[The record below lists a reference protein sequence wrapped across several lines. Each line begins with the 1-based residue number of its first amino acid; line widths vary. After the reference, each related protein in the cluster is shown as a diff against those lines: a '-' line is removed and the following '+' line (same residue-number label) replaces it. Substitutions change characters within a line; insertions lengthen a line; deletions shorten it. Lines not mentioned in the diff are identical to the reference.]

1 MNMLVEWDKAV
12 TDLSKNDKIIA
23 KIIADYP
30 KERMEMKND
39 TLHTLVRSVVGQQIS
54 VRAADAIWNRLDEAC
69 NNSITENNLLKLSIE
84 DMRKTGLSNTK
95 SNYIMNIVN
104 ANLSELDWEDM
115 NDEEV
120 SNELCKIKGIGPW
133 TADMFLIFRLGRT
146 NILPLG
152 DIGLI
157 NAINLHYNNEEKLS
171 KEELMKFKEKWS
183 PWCSIATWYMWRSLD
198 PVPVEY

>member
-1 MNMLVEWDKAV
+1 MLAEWDKAV
-12 TDLSKNDKIIA
+12 TDLSKSDDIIA
-23 KIIADYP
+23 KIITDYP

-157 NAINLHYNNEEKLS
+157 NAINLHYNNKEKLS

>member
-1 MNMLVEWDKAV
+1 MLAEWDKAV
-12 TDLSKNDKIIA
+12 TDLSKNDDIIA
-23 KIIADYP
+23 KIITDYP

-152 DIGLI
+152 DIGLV
-157 NAINLHYNNEEKLS
+157 NAINLHYNNKEKLS
-171 KEELMKFKEKWS
+171 KEKLMEFKEKWS

>member
-1 MNMLVEWDKAV
+1 MLTEWDNAV
-12 TDLSKNDKIIA
+12 TDLSKNDSIIA
-23 KIIADYP
+23 KIIANYP

-69 NNSITENNLLKLSIE
+69 NNSITGDNLLQLSIE
-84 DMRKTGLSNTK
+84 DMRRTGLSNTK
-95 SNYIMNIVN
+95 SNYIINIVE
-104 ANLSELDWEDM
+104 ANLTGLNWEDM
-115 NDEEV
+115 NDDEV

-152 DIGLI
+152 DIGLV
-157 NAINLHYNNEEKLS
+157 NAINLHYNNKEKLS
-171 KEELMKFKEKWS
+171 KEELMKFKKKWS

>member
-1 MNMLVEWDKAV
+1 MNMLAEWDKAV
-12 TDLSKNDKIIA
+12 TDLSKNDDIIA
-23 KIIADYP
+23 KIIIDYP

-69 NNSITENNLLKLSIE
+69 NNSITENNLLELSIE

-152 DIGLI
+152 DIGLV
-157 NAINLHYNNEEKLS
+157 NAINLHYNNKEKLS
-171 KEELMKFKEKWS
+171 KEKLMEFKEKWS

>member
-1 MNMLVEWDKAV
+1 MNMLAEWDKAV
-12 TDLSKNDKIIA
+12 TDLSKNDDIIA
-23 KIIADYP
+23 KIIIDYP

-69 NNSITENNLLKLSIE
+69 NNSITENNLLELSIE

-104 ANLSELDWEDM
+104 ANLSELDWENM

-152 DIGLI
+152 DIGLV
-157 NAINLHYNNEEKLS
+157 NAINLHYNNKEKLS

>member
-1 MNMLVEWDKAV
+1 MNMLAEWDKAV
-12 TDLSKNDKIIA
+12 TDLSKNDDIIA
-23 KIIADYP
+23 KIITDYP

-152 DIGLI
+152 DIGLV
-157 NAINLHYNNEEKLS
+157 NAINLHYNNKEKLS
-171 KEELMKFKEKWS
+171 KEKLMEFKEKWS

>member
-1 MNMLVEWDKAV
+1 MNMLDEWDKAV
-12 TDLSKNDKIIA
+12 ADLSKNDNTIARIIT
-23 KIIADYP
+23 DYP

-69 NNSITENNLLKLSIE
+69 NNSITENNLLKLSIK

-104 ANLSELDWEDM
+104 ANLSELDWENM

-133 TADMFLIFRLGRT
+133 TADMFLIFRLGRA

-152 DIGLI
+152 DIGLV
-157 NAINLHYNNEEKLS
+157 NAINLHYNNKEKLS

>member
-1 MNMLVEWDKAV
+1 MLAEWDKAV
-12 TDLSKNDKIIA
+12 TDLSKSDDIIA
-23 KIIADYP
+23 KIITDYP

-104 ANLSELDWEDM
+104 ANLSELNWEDM

-157 NAINLHYNNEEKLS
+157 NAINLHYNNKEKLS

>member
-1 MNMLVEWDKAV
+1 MLDGWDKAV
-12 TDLSKNDKIIA
+12 TDLSKNDNIIA
-23 KIIADYP
+23 KIITDYP

-69 NNSITENNLLKLSIE
+69 NNSITENNLLELSIE
-84 DMRKTGLSNTK
+84 DMRETGLSNTK

-104 ANLSELDWEDM
+104 ANLSKLDWENM

-152 DIGLI
+152 DIGLV
-157 NAINLHYNNEEKLS
+157 NAINLHYNNKEKLS
-171 KEELMKFKEKWS
+171 KEKLMKFKEKWS

>member
-1 MNMLVEWDKAV
+1 MLAEWDKAV
-12 TDLSKNDKIIA
+12 TDLSKNDDIIA
-23 KIIADYP
+23 KIITDYP
-30 KERMEMKND
+30 EERMEMKND

-69 NNSITENNLLKLSIE
+69 NNSITENNLLELSIE

-95 SNYIMNIVN
+95 SNYIINIVN
-104 ANLSELDWEDM
+104 ANLSELNWEDM

-146 NILPLG
+146 NVLPLG
-152 DIGLI
+152 DIGLV
-157 NAINLHYNNEEKLS
+157 NAINLHYNNKEKLS

-183 PWCSIATWYMWRSLD
+183 PWSSIATWYMWRSLD

>member
-1 MNMLVEWDKAV
+1 MNMLAEWDNAV
-12 TDLSKNDKIIA
+12 TDLSKNDNIIA

-54 VRAADAIWNRLDEAC
+54 VRAADAIWSRLDEAC
-69 NNSITENNLLKLSIE
+69 NNSITENNLLRLSIE

-95 SNYIMNIVN
+95 SNYIINIVN

-152 DIGLI
+152 DIGLV
-157 NAINLHYNNEEKLS
+157 NAINLHYNNKEKLS
-171 KEELMKFKEKWS
+171 KEKLMKFREKWS

>member
-1 MNMLVEWDKAV
+1 MNMLAEWDKAV
-12 TDLSKNDKIIA
+12 TDLSKNDNVIA
-23 KIIADYP
+23 KIIANYP

-54 VRAADAIWNRLDEAC
+54 VRAADAIWNRLDDAC
-69 NNSITENNLLKLSIE
+69 DNSITEKNLLRLSIE

-104 ANLSELDWEDM
+104 ANLSELDWENM

-152 DIGLI
+152 DIGLV
-157 NAINLHYNNEEKLS
+157 NAINLHYNNKVKLT

>member
-1 MNMLVEWDKAV
+1 MLAEWDKAV
-12 TDLSKNDKIIA
+12 TDLSKNDDIIA
-23 KIIADYP
+23 KIITDYP

-95 SNYIMNIVN
+95 SNYIINIVN

-146 NILPLG
+146 NVLPLG
-152 DIGLI
+152 DIGLV
-157 NAINLHYNNEEKLS
+157 NAINLHYNNKEKLS

>member
-12 TDLSKNDKIIA
+12 TDLSKNDHILA
-23 KIIADYP
+23 KIITDYP

-152 DIGLI
+152 DIGLV
-157 NAINLHYNNEEKLS
+157 NAINLHYNDKEKLS
-171 KEELMKFKEKWS
+171 KEKLMKFKEKWS

>member
-12 TDLSKNDKIIA
+12 TDLSKNDNIIA
-23 KIIADYP
+23 KIITDYP

-69 NNSITENNLLKLSIE
+69 NNSITESNLLELSIE

-104 ANLSELDWEDM
+104 ANLSELDWENM

-133 TADMFLIFRLGRT
+133 TADMFLIFRLGRA

-152 DIGLI
+152 DIGLV
-157 NAINLHYNNEEKLS
+157 NAINLHYNNKEKLS
-171 KEELMKFKEKWS
+171 KEKLMKFKEKWS

>member
-1 MNMLVEWDKAV
+1 MNMLAEWDNAV
-12 TDLSKNDKIIA
+12 TDLTKDDSIIA

-30 KERMEMKND
+30 EERMEMKND

-69 NNSITENNLLKLSIE
+69 NNSITENNLLQLSIE

-95 SNYIMNIVN
+95 SNYIINIVD
-104 ANLSELDWEDM
+104 ANLSELNWEDM
-115 NDEEV
+115 DDEEV
-120 SNELCKIKGIGPW
+120 SNKLCKIKGIGPW

-152 DIGLI
+152 DIGLV
-157 NAINLHYNNEEKLS
+157 NAINLHYNNKEKLS

>member
-1 MNMLVEWDKAV
+1 MNMLAEWDKAV
-12 TDLSKNDKIIA
+12 TDLSKNDDIIA
-23 KIIADYP
+23 KIITDYP

-69 NNSITENNLLKLSIE
+69 NNSITENNLLELSIE

-115 NDEEV
+115 SDEEV

-133 TADMFLIFRLGRT
+133 TADMFLIFRLRRT
-146 NILPLG
+146 NVLPLG
-152 DIGLI
+152 DIGLV
-157 NAINLHYNNEEKLS
+157 NAINLHYNNKEKLS

>member
-1 MNMLVEWDKAV
+1 MNMLAEWDKAV
-12 TDLSKNDKIIA
+12 TDLSKNDDIIA
-23 KIIADYP
+23 KIITDYP

-69 NNSITENNLLKLSIE
+69 NNSITENNLLELSIE

-95 SNYIMNIVN
+95 SNYIINIVN

-152 DIGLI
+152 DIGLV
-157 NAINLHYNNEEKLS
+157 NAINLYYNNKEKLS

>member
-1 MNMLVEWDKAV
+1 MNMLAEWDKAV
-12 TDLSKNDKIIA
+12 TDLSKNDDIIA
-23 KIIADYP
+23 KIITDYP

-95 SNYIMNIVN
+95 SNYIINIVN
-104 ANLSELDWEDM
+104 ANLSELDWENM

-120 SNELCKIKGIGPW
+120 NNELCKIKGIGPW

-157 NAINLHYNNEEKLS
+157 NAINLHYNNKEKLS
-171 KEELMKFKEKWS
+171 KEELMKFKETWS

>member
-69 NNSITENNLLKLSIE
+69 NNSITEYNLLKLSME

-157 NAINLHYNNEEKLS
+157 NAINLHYNNKEKLS

>member
-1 MNMLVEWDKAV
+1 MNMLTEWDNAV
-12 TDLSKNDKIIA
+12 TDLSKNDSIIA
-23 KIIADYP
+23 KIIANYP
-30 KERMEMKND
+30 KERMQMKND

-69 NNSITENNLLKLSIE
+69 NNSITGDNLLQLSIE

-95 SNYIMNIVN
+95 SNYIINIVE
-104 ANLSELDWEDM
+104 ANLTGLNWEDM
-115 NDEEV
+115 NDDEV

-152 DIGLI
+152 DIGLV
-157 NAINLHYNNEEKLS
+157 NAINLHYNNKDKLS
-171 KEELMKFKEKWS
+171 KEELMKFKKKWS

>member
-12 TDLSKNDKIIA
+12 TDLSKNDHILA
-23 KIIADYP
+23 KIITDYP

-54 VRAADAIWNRLDEAC
+54 VRAADAIWNRLDEVC
-69 NNSITENNLLKLSIE
+69 NNSITEKNLLELSIE

-95 SNYIMNIVN
+95 SNYIINIVN

-115 NDEEV
+115 SDEEV

-152 DIGLI
+152 DIGLV
-157 NAINLHYNNEEKLS
+157 NAINLHYNNKEKLS

>member
-1 MNMLVEWDKAV
+1 MLVEWDKAV
-12 TDLSKNDKIIA
+12 TDLSKNDNIIA

-146 NILPLG
+146 NVLPLG
-152 DIGLI
+152 DIGLV
-157 NAINLHYNNEEKLS
+157 NAINLYYNNKEKLS

>member
-1 MNMLVEWDKAV
+1 MNMLTEWDNAV
-12 TDLSKNDKIIA
+12 TDLSENDSIIA
-23 KIIADYP
+23 KIIANYP
-30 KERMEMKND
+30 KERMQMKND

-69 NNSITENNLLKLSIE
+69 NNSITEDNLLQLSIE

-95 SNYIMNIVN
+95 SNYIINIVE
-104 ANLSELDWEDM
+104 ANLTGLNWEDM
-115 NDEEV
+115 NDDEV

-152 DIGLI
+152 DIGLV
-157 NAINLHYNNEEKLS
+157 NAINLHYNNKEKLS
-171 KEELMKFKEKWS
+171 KEELMKFKKKWS

>member
-1 MNMLVEWDKAV
+1 MNMLAEWDKAV
-12 TDLSKNDKIIA
+12 TDLSKNDDIIA
-23 KIIADYP
+23 KIITDYP

-104 ANLSELDWEDM
+104 ANLSEFDWEDM

-133 TADMFLIFRLGRT
+133 TADMFLIFRLGRA

-152 DIGLI
+152 DIGLV
-157 NAINLHYNNEEKLS
+157 NAINLHYNNKEKLS

>member
-1 MNMLVEWDKAV
+1 MNMLAEWDKAV
-12 TDLSKNDKIIA
+12 TDLSKNDDIIA
-23 KIIADYP
+23 KIITDYP

-69 NNSITENNLLKLSIE
+69 NNSITENNLLELSIE

-115 NDEEV
+115 SDEEV

-133 TADMFLIFRLGRT
+133 TADMFLIFRLRRT
-146 NILPLG
+146 NVLPLG
-152 DIGLI
+152 DIGLV
-157 NAINLHYNNEEKLS
+157 NAINLHYNNKEKLS
-171 KEELMKFKEKWS
+171 KEKLMKFKEKWS

>member
-1 MNMLVEWDKAV
+1 MNMLAEWDKAV
-12 TDLSKNDKIIA
+12 TDLSKNDDIIGKIIT
-23 KIIADYP
+23 DYP

-69 NNSITENNLLKLSIE
+69 NNSITENNLLELSIE

-115 NDEEV
+115 SDEEV

-146 NILPLG
+146 NVLPLG
-152 DIGLI
+152 DIGLV
-157 NAINLHYNNEEKLS
+157 NAINLHYNNKEKLS

>member
-1 MNMLVEWDKAV
+1 MLAEWDNAV
-12 TDLSKNDKIIA
+12 TDLSKNDNIIA

-69 NNSITENNLLKLSIE
+69 NNSITENNLLELSIE

-152 DIGLI
+152 DIGLV
-157 NAINLHYNNEEKLS
+157 NAINLHYNNKEKFS
-171 KEELMKFKEKWS
+171 KEKLMKFKEKWS